1 MFTISEAPSGSE
13 PVCKVVTRLTIGD
26 LIGQCN
32 NALPLGNQAMI
43 KLGGVETVFGAKK
56 DNGGFP
62 DEQIVI
68 PVGVTPQ
75 NLKSFTLYDI
85 LGFGSMADS
94 VDTDAIKKAYHKAVL
109 MYHPDKAQYKLANG
123 EEDRSVFLK
132 IQEAFAVLTNDD
144 KRRAYDSQLPFDE
157 TIPNEDKVRAKMEEK
172 GPVRFFKYFDP
183 VFKRNA
189 RFAVKKPVPE
199 LGNMDTPLSSVRK
212 FYEYWIRFESW
223 RDFTGV
229 DAEHKPDDAGSR
241 EEKRWMQKENA
252 KIAVKKKQKEMER
265 IIALVTLAQK
275 MDPRLVAEKEAK
287 KNAKEAEKNAK
298 EAAVQRKAEEDRLMK
313 EWAEAEENAAKGG
326 SAEMSKAEKEK
337 LKKAQSKARNI
348 FRKLLRLSVPVVG
361 DKSLGEYG
369 AFSDN
374 EVELLCS
381 CCEMEVINSM
391 NDAMGGEAAT
401 KEGSE
406 SLFVYAGVDSIVR
419 PKLES
424 VKGLADRD
432 ADDERIAKLIKKR
445 ETEDKGK
452 PKYYTA

>member
-1 MFTISEAPSGSE
+1 MFAIGEAPGGVE
-13 PVCKVVTRLTIGD
+13 CKVIARLTIGD
-26 LIGQCN
+26 LVGQCN
-32 NALPLGNQAMI
+32 NALPLGNKAMV
-43 KLGGVETVFGAKK
+43 KLGGVETVFGGKK

-68 PVGVTPQ
+68 PVGITPQ
-75 NLKSFTLYDI
+75 NLKSFTLYDM

-157 TIPNEDKVRAKMEEK
+157 TIPNEDKVRAKMDEK
-172 GPVRFFKYFDP
+172 GPARFFKYFDP

-199 LGNMDTPLSSVRK
+199 LGNMDTPLANVRK

-241 EEKRWMQKENA
+241 EEKRWMQKENS

-265 IIALVTLAQK
+265 IITLVTLAQK

-298 EAAVQRKAEEDRLMK
+298 EAAVQKKAEEDRLMK
-313 EWAEAEENAAKGG
+313 EWADELENAAKGG
-326 SAEMSKAEKEK
+326 AAELSKAEKEK
-337 LKKAQSKARNI
+337 LKKGQSKARNI
-348 FRKLLRLSVPVVG
+348 FRKLLRLSVAAVG
-361 DKSLGEYG
+361 DKSQGEYG

-374 EVELLCS
+374 EVELLCT
-381 CCEMEVINSM
+381 CCDMDEINTM
-391 NDAMGGEAAT
+391 NDTMGGEPAT

-406 SLFVYAGVDSIVR
+406 SLFVFAGVDKSVR

-432 ADDERIAKLIKKR
+432 GDDERIAKLIKKR
-445 ETEDKGK
+445 EAEDKGK
-452 PKYYTA
+452 SKYY